1 MSKVT
6 IYLARTIILM
16 SLLVFCIVIG
26 IYFVFTFLSKLGDIG
41 QGDYGVLAAIYNVL
55 LTVPWSMNL
64 IFPIIAMMGALMG
77 LSLLAQ
83 NSELIAMRASGV
95 SWVMVSKAVLLVGV
109 IFALLSF
116 ITGAFIA
123 PSLNRMA
130 ALEEQVSK
138 RGENVY
144 VGKQSLWLKDENDF
158 ILIKKMTPGY
168 HGVLHDISR
177 YHVKDGELKSIL
189 QAKDAVY
196 RDNHWELSKVIE
208 IQVDPKSYHKNTYDH
223 LMIQQLIA
231 PKLLKLL
238 ADSSSVDNLTLNQLW
253 LVIKYRL
260 ENKMGIAQY
269 QITFWRMIF
278 QPISIIVLMFA
289 ILPYIFMATNRSSYA
304 IRLFVGAVIGFA
316 FFVFNQFFSQL
327 FLVYDIYMPAFLVA
341 ALPSLCFFLVTLF
354 LIRLQ
359 RNV

>member
-1 MSKVT
+1 MSKIT

-16 SLLVFCIVIG
+16 TILIFCIVIG
-26 IYFVFTFLSKLGDIG
+26 IYFVFTFLAKLGDVG
-41 QGDYGVLAAIYNVL
+41 QGNYGVLAVIYNVL

-64 IFPIIAMMGALMG
+64 IFPIVAMIGSLMG

-83 NSELIAMRASGV
+83 NSELVAMRASGV
-95 SWVMVSKAVLLVGV
+95 SWIKVSKAVLLVGV
-109 IFALLSF
+109 LFAFLSF
-116 ITGAFIA
+116 FVGSYIA
-123 PSLNRMA
+123 PRLNHIA
-130 ALEEQVSK
+130 ALDEQVSK

-144 VGKQSLWLKDENDF
+144 VSKQSLWLKDGHDF
-158 ILIKKMTPGY
+158 ILIENMTPGY

-177 YHVKDGELKSIL
+177 YHVENGELKSIL
-189 QAKDAVY
+189 QAKDAIY
-196 RDNHWELSKVIE
+196 KDKHWNLSNVVE
-208 IQVDPKSYHKNTYDH
+208 IQIGTANYHKKQYDN
-223 LMIQQLIA
+223 LIIQQLIA
-231 PKLLKLL
+231 PRLLKLL
-238 ADSSSVDNLTLNQLW
+238 ADSSSVDNLTLNQLL
-253 LVIKYRL
+253 LVINYRL

-269 QITFWRMIF
+269 QITFWKMIF

-289 ILPYIFMATNRSSYA
+289 ILPYVFMATHRSSYA

-341 ALPSLCFFLVTLF
+341 ALPSVSFFLLTLF

-359 RNV
+359 KNV